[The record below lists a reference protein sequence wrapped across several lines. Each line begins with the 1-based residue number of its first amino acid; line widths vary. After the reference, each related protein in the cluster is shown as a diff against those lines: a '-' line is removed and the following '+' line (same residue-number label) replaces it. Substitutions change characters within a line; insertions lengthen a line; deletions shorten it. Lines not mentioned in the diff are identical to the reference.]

1 MTRVMTRVM
10 TRALPLA
17 VLLASIAASAH
28 AEPLMVAI
36 DHSSR
41 LDVRGAAASVVV
53 GNPQVAD
60 VTVVDSHTVFVS
72 GRGYGETDV
81 VVLDGAGRTLYAG
94 EIMVGTPGGGRV
106 SVYRGAERTDMACA
120 PGCEVSFRSPAKGG
134 GSGSAGGDSSPAGGA
149 SSTPSMASP
158 LSGAV
163 GGVTAATSAA
173 AHAAAPA
180 VSAH

>member
-1 MTRVMTRVM
+1 M
-10 TRALPLA
+10 TRALPIFRALPLA
-17 VLLASIAASAH
+17 FFLASVAATAI
-28 AEPLMVAI
+28 AEPLTVAI

-41 LDVRGAAASVVV
+41 LNVQGAAASVVV

-81 VVLDGAGRTLYAG
+81 VVLDAGGRTLYAG

-120 PGCEVSFRSPAKGG
+120 PGCEVSFRSPTKGG
-134 GSGSAGGDSSPAGGA
+134 GSGSAGGATGPAGGA
-149 SSTPSMASP
+149 SSGGSMGSMIA
-158 LSGAV
+158 GAV
-163 GGVTAATSAA
+163 GGMGAA
-173 AHAAAPA
+173 ASSATHAAG
-180 VSAH
+180 SAFTGQ

>member
-1 MTRVMTRVM
+1 MI
-10 TRALPLA
+10 RALPLA
-17 VLLASIAASAH
+17 LLLASFAASTAV
-28 AEPLMVAI
+28 AQPLTIAI

-41 LDVRGAAASVVV
+41 LNVPGAAASVVV

-106 SVYRGAERTDMACA
+106 SVYRGNERTDMACA
-120 PGCEVSFRSPAKGG
+120 PGCEVSFRSPTKGG
-134 GSGSAGGDSSPAGGA
+134 GSGSAGGTSAPAGGG
-149 SSTPSMASP
+149 SSAPSMGSMI
-158 LSGAV
+158 SGAV
-163 GGVTAATSAA
+163 GGVVGAASSATRA
-173 AHAAAPA
+173 MGA
-180 VSAH
+180 VGGQ

>member
-1 MTRVMTRVM
+1 M

-17 VLLASIAASAH
+17 LLFASIAASAA
-28 AEPLMVAI
+28 AEPLTVAI

-41 LDVRGAAASVVV
+41 LNVQGAAASVVV

-81 VVLDGAGRTLYAG
+81 VVLDGAGRTIYAG
-94 EIMVGTPGGGRV
+94 EILVGTPGGGRV

-120 PGCEVSFRSPAKGG
+120 PGCEVSFRSPTKGA
-134 GSGSAGGDSSPAGGA
+134 GSGSAGGTAQAGGG
-149 SSTPSMASP
+149 SSGPSMGSMIA
-158 LSGAV
+158 GAV
-163 GGVTAATSAA
+163 GGVTGAASTATHAVGSAFTGQ
-173 AHAAAPA
+173 
-180 VSAH
+180 